1 MKITL
6 PDDVKQIIET
16 LEQHGYEGYAVGGC
30 VRDSIL
36 GRIPNDWDITF
47 SKFPDQITNF
57 FRQHRTALP
66 Y

>member
-30 VRDSIL
+30 GD
-36 GRIPNDWDITF
+36 GRIVG
-47 SKFPDQITNF
+47 
-57 FRQHRTALP
+57 L
-66 Y
+66 

>member
-36 GRIPNDWDITF
+36 GRDPARNGNRSDG
-47 SKFPDQITNF
+47 K
-57 FRQHRTALP
+57 RRL
-66 Y
+66 